1 MIVGDSGGK
10 WRLEKVQERIEEQG
24 VESMSIDNSFEDFIV
39 RKVSWSVL
47 AAITK
52 KSRISGL

>member
-1 MIVGDSGGK
+1 
-10 WRLEKVQERIEEQG
+10 
-24 VESMSIDNSFEDFIV
+24 MSIDNSFEDFIV